1 MSININ
7 SVPKIPSLKTIKQKN
22 PINSASLDFSNIVT
36 AYKEYKVTHEIEE
49 TKRENIRAYRDITV
63 EKYRKQRDF
72 LEKYL
77 TETFKER
84 STVIKGFFD
93 ALDSGLESGNDNV
106 IKMAMSGIVSV
117 IQKSP
122 LQDINDFM
130 KKLESDSDEVIEI

>member
-1 MSININ
+1 M
-7 SVPKIPSLKTIKQKN
+7 
-22 PINSASLDFSNIVT
+22 
-36 AYKEYKVTHEIEE
+36 
-49 TKRENIRAYRDITV
+49 
-63 EKYRKQRDF
+63 
-72 LEKYL
+72 

-84 STVIKGFFD
+84 STVIKVFFD

-130 KKLESDSDEVIEI
+130 KKLESDSDEIIEI

>member
-22 PINSASLDFSNIVT
+22 PINSASLAFSNIVT
-36 AYKEYKVTHEIEE
+36 AYKEYKVTHEIE
-49 TKRENIRAYRDITV
+49 RENIRAYRDITV

-130 KKLESDSDEVIEI
+130 KKLESDSDEIIEI

>member
-22 PINSASLDFSNIVT
+22 PINSASLAFSNIVT
-36 AYKEYKVTHEIEE
+36 AYNEYKVTHEIEE

-130 KKLESDSDEVIEI
+130 KKLESDSDEIIEI

>member
-22 PINSASLDFSNIVT
+22 PINSASLAFSNIVT

-84 STVIKGFFD
+84 STVIK
-93 ALDSGLESGNDNV
+93 
-106 IKMAMSGIVSV
+106 
-117 IQKSP
+117 
-122 LQDINDFM
+122 
-130 KKLESDSDEVIEI
+130 

>member
-7 SVPKIPSLKTIKQKN
+7 SVPKISYLKTIKQQN
-22 PINSASLDFSNIVT
+22 PINSASLAFNNIVN

-49 TKRENIRAYRDITV
+49 TKRENIRAYRDITI

-93 ALDSGLESGNDNV
+93 ALDSGLESGNDNIV
-106 IKMAMSGIVSV
+106 KMAMAGIISV

>member
-7 SVPKIPSLKTIKQKN
+7 SVPKIPSLKTIN
-22 PINSASLDFSNIVT
+22 PINSASSAFSNIVT

-49 TKRENIRAYRDITV
+49 TKRENIRTYRDTTV
-63 EKYRKQRDF
+63 EKYRTQRDF

-130 KKLESDSDEVIEI
+130 KKLESDSDEIIEI

>member
-22 PINSASLDFSNIVT
+22 PINSASLAFSNIVT

-49 TKRENIRAYRDITV
+49 TKRKNIRAYRDTTV
-63 EKYRKQRDF
+63 EKYRTQRDF

-130 KKLESDSDEVIEI
+130 KKLESDSDEIIEI

>member
-1 MSININ
+1 M
-7 SVPKIPSLKTIKQKN
+7 
-22 PINSASLDFSNIVT
+22 
-36 AYKEYKVTHEIEE
+36 
-49 TKRENIRAYRDITV
+49 
-63 EKYRKQRDF
+63 
-72 LEKYL
+72 

-130 KKLESDSDEVIEI
+130 KKLGSDSDEIIEI

>member
-22 PINSASLDFSNIVT
+22 PINSASLSFSNIVT

-130 KKLESDSDEVIEI
+130 KKLESDSDEIIEI

>member
-7 SVPKIPSLKTIKQKN
+7 SVPKIPSLKTIN
-22 PINSASLDFSNIVT
+22 PINSASLAFSNIVT

-49 TKRENIRAYRDITV
+49 TKRENIRAYRDTTV
-63 EKYRKQRDF
+63 EKYRTQRDF

-84 STVIKGFFD
+84 STVIKGLFD

-130 KKLESDSDEVIEI
+130 KKLESDSDEIIEI

>member
-1 MSININ
+1 M
-7 SVPKIPSLKTIKQKN
+7 
-22 PINSASLDFSNIVT
+22 
-36 AYKEYKVTHEIEE
+36 
-49 TKRENIRAYRDITV
+49 
-63 EKYRKQRDF
+63 
-72 LEKYL
+72 

-106 IKMAMSGIVSV
+106 IKMVMSGIVSV

-130 KKLESDSDEVIEI
+130 KKLESDSDEIIEI

>member
-22 PINSASLDFSNIVT
+22 PINSASLTFSNIVT

-130 KKLESDSDEVIEI
+130 KKLESDSDEIIEI

>member
-22 PINSASLDFSNIVT
+22 PINLASLAFSNIVT

-130 KKLESDSDEVIEI
+130 KKLESDSDEIIEI

>member
-1 MSININ
+1 M
-7 SVPKIPSLKTIKQKN
+7 
-22 PINSASLDFSNIVT
+22 
-36 AYKEYKVTHEIEE
+36 
-49 TKRENIRAYRDITV
+49 
-63 EKYRKQRDF
+63 
-72 LEKYL
+72 

-130 KKLESDSDEVIEI
+130 KKLESDSDEIIEI